1 MKKRLISA
9 VLAAAICGSLV
20 FPAGAALRTPTAEIP
35 SVQALYAENGM
46 QTSGRQVLNFNKDWT
61 FHLGEQRGAEA
72 PDFDDSSW
80 RTLNLPHDYSI
91 EQDFNLSSEAK
102 AGGGFLDGGP
112 AWYRKTWVIPASM
125 AGKRITVDFDGVY
138 MDSDVYVNGEHVGNY
153 PYGYSPFSYDITDY
167 VIADGMTENVIAV
180 HTNNQQ
186 PSSRWYSGSGIYRDV
201 QLTVT
206 DPVHISRYG
215 TKVTTPDLEA
225 EYTGGKNVSVH
236 VDTTLENDGTETSK
250 VSLRHTI
257 YFDGSLEQ
265 AGSDAVVATVNTEAV
280 ELSPGAQQTVDAVLS
295 VTNPILWQVGVGGMY
310 RVRTEVLAGDTV
322 IDDYDTPFGMRW
334 MKFDPQNGFFVNG
347 QYTKIH
353 GVCQHHDQGAMGAV
367 NNQTALDRQIRIL
380 REMGVNAIR
389 SSHNPAS
396 RAMLDAC
403 NEQGIM
409 VMNEAFDCWWSSK
422 NLYDFHRFFDT
433 PCTHPDAQEGQ
444 TWQEFD
450 IKNMVNSAKNDPCVI
465 MWSIGNEIGESWSE
479 QAVTV
484 GNQLRSWVKEVDDTR
499 AVTQADPIFYSLNED
514 AYNPANNQPH
524 WRLINGH
531 DAMGFNYGKYTHYDK
546 VHEMNPNWFIYS
558 SETSSAVATRGSY
571 FHPWQDEDQDAGL
584 HRSTYECSEFDNDCV
599 NWGTTLHYALREDAK
614 RKYMGGLFFWTGFDY
629 IGEPAPFAGGSS
641 KSSYFGSIDTCGF
654 PKDSYYLIQSQWLNV
669 ETDPMVHILP
679 HWNWENDDSIT
690 YEDGTMPIR
699 VYSNARSVE
708 VFLNGTSLGKKSFTY
723 HPETETSLAYQD
735 DGSEQENLYLE
746 WQVEYVPGTVEAIA
760 YDADGNEIARDTM
773 TTADDPAALKLMPE
787 ETVITADGEDLCYI
801 PVDVVDQNGVMNPR
815 ANVPIQFSI
824 TGNGRI
830 VGTDNGSPTDFTNMK
845 STDRSSFHGKALVI
859 VQSTQKGGSFTLTA
873 TAPGLK
879 SDSVTVFTAE
889 EDYDTGTLL
898 GYQAVSVVT
907 SMGVQPQLPETVTA
921 VYLGEKTQSMGVTW
935 EPIDSSKLEKANR
948 FTVNGTVTETG
959 DTIRATVEVVAA
971 AGVRPVSVVTRPGV
985 QPVLPGQVTVVYSDG
1000 AEETHSVVWDTIN
1013 AGALVDGAFLTVQG
1027 TLAGSDLKAV
1037 AYVRVSV
1044 GTRKNIAPDASFS
1057 ASTTSVY
1064 DPIAHI
1070 NDGIISFDTSPKNG
1084 WGNWKYAPIPEVTT
1098 LDMTLETPTTLDSIT
1113 FYFREDAGIYI
1124 PSDTLIQYWDTAE
1137 ENWKD
1142 VSNQSQRSGFVSG
1155 EAQTVTF
1162 NPVETTKL
1170 RAKFTRGEIDPSL
1183 GKKDCLVIT
1192 EVEVYANVPDTGS
1205 DVAKL
1210 ASLSVGGKA
1219 LEDFDPNKAL
1229 YTVTLPYGAA
1239 VPEVTATAE
1248 ENGAV
1253 FIQPAVTNQSAA
1265 LITVTSESGNN
1276 VKKYIIQFKET
1287 PAALTSATLR
1297 LDAQEVRED
1306 DIIPIH
1312 VDAMLESGELA
1323 DEELLKVAYEVLDA
1337 GVPAKAGIKN
1347 GSLYAYGE
1355 GTVQVQAHITYLGK
1369 TITSAPLEVTIQGS
1383 DELKTILS
1391 YAKVTVYTSLGQ
1403 PPVLP
1408 ETVLATFDIGLYKD
1422 VAVTWDAIAP
1432 AQYAHYGT
1440 FTVRGTVDNQ
1450 ALHPTATV
1458 VVRDFLAAQ
1467 NVSTATPVGIKPVL
1481 PATVEVYFT
1490 DGTST
1495 VTNVTWDSYDEE
1507 LLKSEQTFIVNGV
1520 TELGSFPVTASVR
1533 VTSDTIQSENHAKN
1547 RNGCPYSKAITTF
1560 SEGGSAVALNDGL
1573 LNKWTDWG
1581 NPKDDL
1587 WIGVIFG
1594 ADYPELRYVDT
1605 VVLDLLADSSWNRTK
1620 VQDVTVEYYN
1630 KPITL
1635 EDVPQNVANFDK
1647 AEMANHPFNNP
1658 DNWTAVTNLKQP
1670 APDEWKEQG
1679 ENTMTFDMVQTYAI
1693 RIKISHPDPNNIDR
1707 YTAVREL
1714 YAYGKQANFHKTAAA
1729 LTLTVNGAALDGFDP
1744 DVYAYT
1750 IPVNGSQVPEL
1761 SMTAQDNGAV
1771 TYLPAPNIDG
1781 VSKFIVT
1788 SEDGLKSQTYTI
1800 RFESTQARYQVH
1812 VINGTAYRAV
1822 SSGIN
1827 DCLSADVIK
1836 DQQGVITEKYA
1847 PGERV
1852 VLVADAPES
1861 GMSFDHWNFETP
1873 LDGVDTAVNPLTIT
1887 MPSHDVT
1894 VEAVYTQRSLTDA
1907 EAVAAAKN
1915 KVGSSIEIPAGDY
1928 ADQAAQAAAA
1938 AKAVEELTKE
1948 FGVSAKVSYENDGF
1962 VLRLTK
1968 GSAGATVSP
1977 FTITVADPVAV
1988 NGVTLD
1994 KATAKLTAGNKVTLN
2009 ATVTPAN
2016 AANKSVTWI
2025 SSNEAVAVVKDGV
2038 VKAVSPGKAT
2048 ITVTTV
2054 DGNFKASCIVTVTS
2068 GTVHPGKPEKPEKP
2082 VEPGKPDGYTDV
2094 SVGDWYYEAV
2104 EYVRENGLM
2113 TGVGNGKF
2121 SPDGAVTRAM
2131 VWTVLARMAGEDTE
2145 GGSTWYSKAQAWAM
2159 ETGVSDGSNPMASI
2173 TREQLAAMLYRYAG
2187 SPAVDG
2193 NLSAYP
2199 DGNTVSDW
2207 AVDALVWAT
2216 EEAIING
2223 MGGRLSP
2230 KTGAT
2235 RAQLATMLMRF
2246 CEVEQ

>member
-1 MKKRLISA
+1 MKKRMISA
-9 VLAAAICGSLV
+9 VLAAAMCGSLIT
-20 FPAGAALRTPTAEIP
+20 PASAVVWTEGAEEPD
-35 SVQALYAENGM
+35 VQALYAEDGL
-46 QTSGRQVLNFNKDWT
+46 QTAGRQVLNFNKDWT
-61 FHLGEQRGAEA
+61 FHLGEMKGAEA
-72 PDFDDSSW
+72 TDFDDSDW

-125 AGKRITVDFDGVY
+125 AGKRITIDFDGVY
-138 MDSDVYVNGEHVGNY
+138 MDSDVYVNGKHVGNY

-225 EYTGGKNVSVH
+225 EYTGGQDVSVH
-236 VDTTLENDGTETSK
+236 VGTTLENEGTETSN

-265 AGSDAVVATVNTEAV
+265 EGSEAAVATVNTEAV
-280 ELSPGAQQTVDAVLS
+280 ELAPGAQQTVDAVLS
-295 VTNPILWQVGVGGMY
+295 VSNPVLWQVGVGGMY
-310 RVRTEVLAGDTV
+310 RVHTEVLAGDTV

-334 MKFDPQNGFFVNG
+334 MKFDPQNGFFING
-347 QYTKIH
+347 EYTKIH

-396 RAMLDAC
+396 RALLDAC

-409 VMNEAFDCWWSSK
+409 VMNEAFDCWWSPK
-422 NLYDFHRFFDT
+422 NNYDFHRFFDT
-433 PCTHPDAQEGQ
+433 PCTHPDAKEGQ

-499 AVTQADPIFYSLNED
+499 AVTQADPIFYELNEA
-514 AYNPANNQPH
+514 AYDPANNQPH

-546 VHEMNPNWFIYS
+546 VHEMNPDWFIYS

-571 FHPWQDEDQDAGL
+571 FHPEVDEDQDAGL
-584 HRSTYECSEFDNDCV
+584 HRGTYECSEFDNDCV

-654 PKDSYYLIQSQWLNV
+654 PKDSYYLIQSQWLDV
-669 ETDPMVHILP
+669 ETDPMVHLLP
-679 HWNWENDDSIT
+679 HWNWENDTSIT
-690 YEDGTMPIR
+690 YDDGTMPIR

-708 VFLNGTSLGKKSFTY
+708 VFLNGESLGMKSFTY

-746 WQVEYVPGTVEAIA
+746 WRVPYAPGTVEAVA
-760 YDADGNEIARDTM
+760 YDAEGNEIARDTM
-773 TTADDPAALKLMPE
+773 TTAGDPAALKLMPE

-801 PVDVVDQNGVMNPR
+801 PVDVVDENGVMNPR

-879 SDSVTVFTAE
+879 SDSVTIFTAE
-889 EDYDTGTLL
+889 EDYETDTLL
-898 GYQAVSVVT
+898 GYEAVSVVT
-907 SMGVQPQLPETVTA
+907 PVGVQPQLPETVTA
-921 VYLGEKTQSMGVTW
+921 VYLGGKTQPMGVTW
-935 EPIDSSKLEKANR
+935 DAIDGSKLEKADR

-959 DTIRATVEVVAA
+959 DTIRATVEVVAPV
-971 AGVRPVSVVTRPGV
+971 GVRPVSVVTQPGV
-985 QPVLPGQVTVVYSDG
+985 QPELPAEVTLVYSDG
-1000 AEETHSVVWDTIN
+1000 AQSTYPVTWDAI
-1013 AGALVDGAFLTVQG
+1013 ADEALVDGALLTVAG
-1027 TLAGSDLKAV
+1027 TLDGIDLKAV

-1044 GTRKNIAPDASFS
+1044 GTRKNIAPDATFT
-1057 ASTTSVY
+1057 ASHTSDY

-1084 WGNWKYAPIPEVTT
+1084 WGNWKYPPIPEVTT
-1098 LDMTLETPTTLDSIT
+1098 LDMTLDTPTTLDSIT
-1113 FYFREDAGIYI
+1113 FYFREDGGIYI
-1124 PSDTLIQYWDTAE
+1124 PKDTLIQYWDAE
-1137 ENWKD
+1137 TQAWVD
-1142 VSNQSQRSGFVSG
+1142 VTNQSQRDGFVSG

-1162 NPVETTKL
+1162 DPVVTTQL
-1170 RAKFTRGEIDPSL
+1170 RAQFTRGEQDTSG
-1183 GKKDCLVIT
+1183 GKKDCMVLT
-1192 EVEVYANVPDTGS
+1192 EVEVYANVPDSGS

-1210 ASLSVGGKA
+1210 ASLSVGGEA
-1219 LEDFDPNKAL
+1219 LEDFDPDKTL
-1229 YTVTLPYGAA
+1229 YTITLPYGAD
-1239 VPEVTATAE
+1239 VPEITAE
-1248 ENGAV
+1248 AEDHGTV

-1265 LITVTSESGNN
+1265 LITVTSESGKN
-1276 VKKYIIQFKET
+1276 VKEYVIQFKET

-1297 LDAQEVRED
+1297 LDAQEVHED
-1306 DIIPIH
+1306 DIVPIH
-1312 VDAMLESGELA
+1312 VDALLENGELA
-1323 DEELLKVAYEVLDA
+1323 DEELLKVTYEVLNA
-1337 GVPAKAGIKN
+1337 GVPAKAAVKN

-1391 YAKVTVYTSLGQ
+1391 YAQVTVYTNLGQ
-1403 PPVLP
+1403 APALP

-1422 VAVTWDAIAP
+1422 VAVTWDPVDP
-1432 AQYAHYGT
+1432 AQYNRYGT
-1440 FTVRGTVDNQ
+1440 FTVRGTVENQ

-1458 VVRDFLAAQ
+1458 VVRDGAAAQ
-1467 NVSTATPVGIKPVL
+1467 NVSTATPVGIKPTL

-1507 LLKSEQTFIVNGV
+1507 LLKTEQTFTVNGV
-1520 TELGSFPVTASVR
+1520 TELGEFPVTASVR

-1581 NPKDDL
+1581 NPNPNGDL

-1605 VVLDLLADSSWNRTK
+1605 LVLDLLRDSSWDRTK

-1630 KPITL
+1630 QPITL
-1635 EDVPQNVANFDK
+1635 EDVPQNVANFDNPDL
-1647 AEMANHPFNNP
+1647 ADHPFNNP
-1658 DNWTAVTNLKQP
+1658 DNWTEVSNLQQP
-1670 APDEWKEQG
+1670 APDEWVEQG
-1679 ENTMTFDMVQTYAI
+1679 ENVMTFDMVQTYAI
-1693 RIKISHPDPNNIDR
+1693 RIKINHADPEGIDR

-1714 YAYGKQANFHKTAAA
+1714 YAYGKQANFYQDAAGD
-1729 LTLTVNGAALDGFDP
+1729 TLTVNGTPLEGFDP
-1744 DVYAYT
+1744 AVYEYT
-1750 IPVNGSQVPEL
+1750 VSVDGSEVPEL
-1761 SMTAQDNGAV
+1761 AMTAAHNGAV
-1771 TYLPAPNIDG
+1771 TYIPAPNIDG
-1781 VSKFIVT
+1781 VARFIVT
-1788 SEDGLKSQTYTI
+1788 SEDGLKTQTYTI
-1800 RFESTQARYQVH
+1800 SFESTYPRYQVF
-1812 VINGTAYRAV
+1812 VTNGAAYRAAAAIAMAQPNEIV
-1822 SSGIN
+1822 
-1827 DCLSADVIK
+1827 
-1836 DQQGVITEKYA
+1836 EKYA
-1847 PGERV
+1847 PGEQV
-1852 VLVADAPES
+1852 VLVADAPEN
-1861 GMSFDHWNFETP
+1861 GMVFDQWVFETP
-1873 LDGVDTAVNPLTIT
+1873 MDGVDVTQNPLTIT
-1887 MPSHDVT
+1887 MPDHDVT
-1894 VEAVYTQRSLTDA
+1894 VEATYTQRDLTDA
-1907 EAVAAAKN
+1907 EAVAAAKA
-1915 KVGSSIEIPAGDY
+1915 KVGDSVEVPSGEY
-1928 ADQAAQAAAA
+1928 ADNNALAAAA
-1938 AKAVEELTKE
+1938 QQIVQTLVDEYGVTAAVT
-1948 FGVSAKVSYENDGF
+1948 YENDGF
-1962 VLRLTK
+1962 VLRLSK
-1968 GSAGATVSP
+1968 GEAGSTVSP
-1977 FTITVADPVAV
+1977 F
-1988 NGVTLD
+1988 
-1994 KATAKLTAGNKVTLN
+1994 
-2009 ATVTPAN
+2009 
-2016 AANKSVTWI
+2016 SVTVQ
-2025 SSNEAVAVVKDGV
+2025 S
-2038 VKAVSPGKAT
+2038 T
-2048 ITVTTV
+2048 
-2054 DGNFKASCIVTVTS
+2054 VTVTFDS
-2068 GTVHPGKPEKPEKP
+2068 NGGSAVDTQEVSIGGQVVRPADPTNGDFEF
-2082 VEPGKPDGYTDV
+2082 DGWYTDEACTAPFDFGTAIEKDLTLYAGWKMV
-2094 SVGDWYYEAV
+2094 GPSVDHDDDKEEPEEPEEPENPDIEEPDTPLNPTPGFTDVAYDFWGKEAID
-2104 EYVRENGLM
+2104 YVVAEGLM
-2113 TGVGNGKF
+2113 NGTSETTF
-2121 SPDGAVTRAM
+2121 APNVTTTRAM
-2131 VWTVLARMAGEDTE
+2131 LMTILARMDGVDTT
-2145 GGSTWYSKAQAWAM
+2145 GSDPWYAKGMEWAVA
-2159 ETGVSDGSNPMASI
+2159 EGVSDGTNPEGTI
-2173 TREQLAAMLYRYAG
+2173 TREQLAVMLYRYSG
-2187 SPAVDG
+2187 SPAVSNDT
-2193 NLSAYP
+2193 LTFA
-2199 DGNTVSDW
+2199 DADAVSDW
-2207 AVDALVWAT
+2207 AVDGVKWAV
-2216 EEAIING
+2216 ANG
-2223 MGGRLSP
+2223 ILSGKGNNTLDP
-2230 KTGAT
+2230 QGNAT
-2235 RAQLATMLMRF
+2235 RA
-2246 CEVEQ
+2246 EVAQMIFNFSKIG